1 MSRSESLHRHDT
13 RHGRGRVS
21 VSPVPNGPSDS
32 LDDYHSSRSSSSNEY
47 HGRSS
52 SSNHTS
58 TDRSSSCYDDGISN
72 PFIANLPQKPGKLSK
87 ERELSGGIKLY
98 DTTKLKQ
105 MRRNAELLNSA
116 VARGENYIR
125 DFHHTACQTHD
136 IASAALAEG
145 WKFVKSLRKD
155 VLSLKAERD
164 KFKDDSR
171 DYKNESELTK
181 SRLEAI
187 TEVKLNKAREVTRL
201 TSDLK
206 TANENL
212 KKLKKEL
219 SEAQKKLVEGGGT
232 DANAVSLHVQKKQV
246 DLAAHKAKK
255 QFDNSE
261 KVKKDKKQK
270 ASKEA
275 RLHQSLS
282 KVP

>member
-1 MSRSESLHRHDT
+1 L
-13 RHGRGRVS
+13 
-21 VSPVPNGPSDS
+21 
-32 LDDYHSSRSSSSNEY
+32 SSNDY

-58 TDRSSSCYDDGISN
+58 TDCSSSCYDDGISN

-98 DTTKLKQ
+98 ESTKPKQ
-105 MRRNAELLNSA
+105 MRRIAELLNQA
-116 VARGENYIR
+116 VARDENYIR

-155 VLSLKAERD
+155 VLSLRAERD

-171 DYKNESELTK
+171 GDCKNESELTK

-212 KKLKKEL
+212 KKLSRRSYRKLKRSWSREVAPMLML
-219 SEAQKKLVEGGGT
+219 SHCMFRRSKLIW
-232 DANAVSLHVQKKQV
+232 LHTKPRS
-246 DLAAHKAKK
+246 DLTIRRK
-255 QFDNSE
+255 
-261 KVKKDKKQK
+261 
-270 ASKEA
+270 
-275 RLHQSLS
+275 
-282 KVP
+282 